1 MSTPNLGTN
10 GPPRKSALAIT
21 PRCSFI
27 GIDMTEQQT
36 SAIKIVTTNRQAR
49 FRYEILE
56 TVEAG
61 LVLTGTE
68 VKSLR
73 EGKCNLREGYG
84 MIDNDQAWLVGVHI
98 PEYTEGNRF
107 NHDPRRRR
115 KLLLS
120 KREIRY
126 FGAQTQ
132 QKGLTLVPL
141 RLYFKDQHAKVE
153 LGLGRG
159 KKLHDK
165 RETIMRRETERQMR
179 RERFRRR

>member
-1 MSTPNLGTN
+1 MKETPAPG
-10 GPPRKSALAIT
+10 
-21 PRCSFI
+21 
-27 GIDMTEQQT
+27 
-36 SAIKIVTTNRQAR
+36 IKIVTTNRQAR
-49 FRYEILE
+49 YRYEILE
-56 TVEAG
+56 SVEAG

-73 EGKCNLREGYG
+73 EGKCNLKEGYG
-84 MIDNDQAWLVGVHI
+84 TIEKGEAWLVGVHI

-107 NHDPRRRR
+107 NHDPIRRR

-120 KREIRY
+120 KRQIKHFATE
-126 FGAQTQ
+126 TQ

-141 RLYFKDQHAKVE
+141 RVYFKEQRAKVE

-165 RETIMRRETERQMR
+165 RQTIIRRETELQMR
-179 RERFRRR
+179 REKFRRR